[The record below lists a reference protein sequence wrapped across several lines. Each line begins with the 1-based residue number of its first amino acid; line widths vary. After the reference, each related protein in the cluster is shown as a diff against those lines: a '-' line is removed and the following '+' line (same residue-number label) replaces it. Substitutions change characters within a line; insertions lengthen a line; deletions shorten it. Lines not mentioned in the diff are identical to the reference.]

1 MTDVNFVHPA
11 GDVVV
16 RDVEVKV
23 VDEQVTVTGTVS
35 PDVWEHI
42 ENEDV
47 FGARSRSRSGKIVG
61 DGDVRLVV
69 TGPESATGPGAG
81 PFARDWRILD
91 ARRQLAGTPPDQEAW
106 VGATFGEPLAWTRA
120 AAALDE
126 LGFQL
131 RESSTTSAHFEDTDG
146 TSVEVAADA
155 DQRLAFI
162 ALRTSVGQPSG
173 SVLAETLVFLN
184 HLNDRFPAGTLVL
197 HDGVFTVKS
206 GVPIPEGVDVS
217 EILEALAYG
226 LPGMNE
232 MVLEGLRPV
241 VSGTISATDAIAKV
255 LG

>member
-11 GDVVV
+11 GDVVL
-16 RDVEVKV
+16 RDVEAKV
-23 VDEQVTVTGTVS
+23 IDGQVTITGTVS
-35 PDVWEHI
+35 PDVWDHI
-42 ENEDV
+42 ENEDI
-47 FGARSRSRSGKIVG
+47 FGARHRSRSGTIVG
-61 DGDVRLVV
+61 DGEVRLVV
-69 TGPESATGPGAG
+69 TGPESATGAGPG

-91 ARRQLAGTPPDQEAW
+91 ARRRLSGTPPDQEAW
-106 VGATFGEPLAWTRA
+106 VGATFGEPLGWTRA

-126 LGFQL
+126 LGFH
-131 RESSTTSAHFEDTDG
+131 RGETSATSAHFTDSEG
-146 TSVEVAADA
+146 TSVEVAADS

-162 ALRTSVGQPSG
+162 ALNTKVGQPVG
-173 SVLAETLVFLN
+173 SALTESLIFLN

-197 HDGVFTVKS
+197 NEGVFTVKS

-241 VSGTISATDAIAKV
+241 VSGAIDANDAIAKV